1 MIRRPPRSTRT
12 DTLFPYT
19 TLFRSVGGPFRQSR
33 HADDAAGHALLLLP
47 LGSETDHPVV
57 ALVRAALGLQLL
69 FRAVDVQLGG
79 AAQGLPGLAL
89 AGRPDQ
95 HRQSRDAGSEEA
107 LLQGLGPPARPG
119 RGLTTAAGRSE
130 EHTSELNSSHQC
142 A

>member
-1 MIRRPPRSTRT
+1 MRIS
-12 DTLFPYT
+12 DWSSDVCSSDL
-19 TLFRSVGGPFRQSR
+19 
-33 HADDAAGHALLLLP
+33 
-47 LGSETDHPVV
+47 V

-95 HRQSRDAGSEEA
+95 HRQSRDEGSEEA

-119 RGLTTAAGRSE
+119 RGLTTAAGGTRSTAAQTVPE
-130 EHTSELNSSHQC
+130 WNTVAGPRNRHFDPHTKLARITH
-142 A
+142 AYHTKP

>member
-19 TLFRSVGGPFRQSR
+19 TLFRS
-33 HADDAAGHALLLLP
+33 ALLLLP
-47 LGSETDHPVV
+47 LGSETDRPVV

-89 AGRPDQ
+89 AGRPDH

-119 RGLTTAAGRSE
+119 RGLTPAAGRQTGKASGRE
-130 EHTSELNSSHQC
+130 RECPE
-142 A
+142 

>member
-1 MIRRPPRSTRT
+1 MRIS
-12 DTLFPYT
+12 DWSSDVCSSDL
-19 TLFRSVGGPFRQSR
+19 
-33 HADDAAGHALLLLP
+33 
-47 LGSETDHPVV
+47 V

-119 RGLTTAAGRSE
+119 RGLTTAAGRRRSTAARSE
-130 EHTSELNSSHQC
+130 EHTSEHQSLMSNSY
-142 A
+142 AVFRLK